1 MATQEGFLEEV
12 TFELTS
18 KEQAGHREGLEEFQQ
33 RECQCKGPEVG
44 ESLVCLNRQEG
55 KQGAQE
61 SGRGESE
68 GLGTHHL
75 RPCWHLSVTRS
86 RLRGAK
92 RNGEWTEHACVGETV
107 EEALDSSR
115 AHISSSSDLNN

>member
-55 KQGAQE
+55 KR
-61 SGRGESE
+61 GRGHRRVGGE
-68 GLGTHHL
+68 
-75 RPCWHLSVTRS
+75 RV
-86 RLRGAK
+86 RGW
-92 RNGEWTEHACVGETV
+92 GPIT
-107 EEALDSSR
+107 
-115 AHISSSSDLNN
+115 